1 MAVTSIVGETGM
13 FLSGCTKKARQKR
26 REIRPDVTAVI
37 SYSCPR
43 SVGGAGQRVTHL
55 LRNRPSGLRP
65 TDGNQSRIICRAA
78 LFQKCLRSYV
88 RLSLFAG
95 YFQPSRAEGNIL
107 IDCQDYTSSLQRYN
121 IHKATYCLQP
131 KLSFFMKQNR
141 VSQKTMS
148 RLNICSVLLVEGKG
162 QFSPKVY
169 FMCQNQN
176 RGNPSEKGCKY

>member
-26 REIRPDVTAVI
+26 REIRPDVTTVI

-65 TDGNQSRIICRAA
+65 TDGNESRIICRAA

-95 YFQPSRAEGNIL
+95 YFQPSGAEGNIL

-121 IHKATYCLQP
+121 IHKATYCYSLN
-131 KLSFFMKQNR
+131 SFF
-141 VSQKTMS
+141 S
-148 RLNICSVLLVEGKG
+148 
-162 QFSPKVY
+162 
-169 FMCQNQN
+169 
-176 RGNPSEKGCKY
+176 